1 MKPLHYIIVIIVL
14 AALNVW
20 QYVAADRLA
29 KDTELSRVKAANEY
43 MAKDARF
50 DSTIAAMYIGRDTL
64 LQQAKVDS
72 TRAAQYLMLWQTNS
86 SYEDGRKLIPTASD
100 SILKGVILGRN
111 KR

>member
-29 KDTELSRVKAANEY
+29 KDTELSRVKAESEY
-43 MAKDARF
+43 AAKDMHF

-86 SYEDGRKLIPTASD
+86 SYEDARKLIPTASD

-111 KR
+111 VR